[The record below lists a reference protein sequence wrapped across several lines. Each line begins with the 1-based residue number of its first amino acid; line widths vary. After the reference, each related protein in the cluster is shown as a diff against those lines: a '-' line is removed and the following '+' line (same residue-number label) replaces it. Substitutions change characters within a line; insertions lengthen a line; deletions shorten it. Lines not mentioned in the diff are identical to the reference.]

1 MYLKGDFMKLKN
13 GWNNRILVVDDE
25 ENIHKDLEEMLIPSL
40 DQTTVDDLAKAFGSN
55 TDESFL
61 PEFEILHAKSGK
73 EAYEKVRDSV
83 ESNNPIA
90 IAYIDMRMPPGWDG
104 VETIRKIRNI
114 DRNIELVIMTA
125 YTDKPLSEIIQDMDL
140 LDKLLYIRK
149 PFAHEEIQQMTI
161 SLVEKWNVGVEFETN
176 RQRLEAVLNS
186 TGEAIAMYDLTGST
200 LLTNK
205 RYLEMFDLS
214 EETICGKSVYDLK
227 NRFQEPIKFVKIN
240 EIFFS
245 NPDSFSEDILEVR
258 LPKRKIIYVYTAPV
272 FNIDEK
278 VVGRIMVYRDVSKEL
293 EIDQMK
299 AELLRLRAE
308 LETEY
313 SYDKLI
319 GNSKKIREVYALINQ
334 AAQSDITVLI
344 QGETGT
350 GKELI
355 AKAIHYNSSKK
366 NGPFIPVN
374 CAAIPETLIES
385 ELFGHEKGAFTGAI
399 GRKIGRFE
407 QANGGTI
414 LLDEIGEMQPSL
426 QVRLLRV
433 LQEREIQRVGGT
445 GVIPINVRIV
455 ASTNS
460 DLESAIKVG
469 KFREDL
475 FYRISTFPII
485 IPPLRERSDD
495 IPLLAEHFLN
505 QASAKSGKSISVIS
519 SEAMDLLISY
529 HWPGNIRELESAI
542 ERGVLLENS
551 DVLQASNLPLG
562 ILSLSNKIKPKVIKY
577 EKQDENEILT
587 LEDVEKRAILNA
599 LKATENNI
607 LQTAKALGINRATI
621 YRKLEKYKLLES
633 N

>member
-1 MYLKGDFMKLKN
+1 MKLKN